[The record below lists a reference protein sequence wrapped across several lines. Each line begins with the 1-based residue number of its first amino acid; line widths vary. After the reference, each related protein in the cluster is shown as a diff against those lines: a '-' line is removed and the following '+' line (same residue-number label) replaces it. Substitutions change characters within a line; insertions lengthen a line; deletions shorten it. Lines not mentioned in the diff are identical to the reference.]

1 MISATRCLPPCP
13 YPSATMARHG
23 GYARLNRLLAATV
36 QIFALGG
43 PAIARRVFGI
53 RPDTPGIDG
62 FIRAARLLRDGQPNT
77 DLRAA
82 TDALGRTTQDTGLD
96 QFKPFLR
103 RADEHLTGQSGL
115 LTLVRGELGA
125 AAPRTAAPVLP
136 MPGRLPWGR
145 GAGGASTASA
155 PRPGCARGCQGH
167 DQALRPEP
175 LQKPADVTAAYA
187 FLWAEDRGPWLFG
200 TPQTGQAMPA
210 MAERAMQVAQADPD
224 LFDRAVAGDET
235 AQRAF
240 LVAVALPVPGIGIE
254 TCNDEERAF
263 VAQMVGEGKS
273 GAAIQAALDGLRG
286 RGNRATA
293 EKQRNT
299 PGIAVASTP
308 LARVDGP

>member
-1 MISATRCLPPCP
+1 MGTTDGRTKAGNPMAGSGTALGQQPQPAQPRTTCPPRSRKASMISATRCLPPCP

-43 PAIARRVFGI
+43 PAIARRVFGV

-125 AAPRTAAPVLP
+125 AVPRTAAPVLP
-136 MPGRLPWGR
+136 MPGRLPWGSR
-145 GAGGASTASA
+145 GWRRKHCQRSA
-155 PRPGCARGCQGH
+155 TWLCARMS
-167 DQALRPEP
+167 
-175 LQKPADVTAAYA
+175 
-187 FLWAEDRGPWLFG
+187 G
-200 TPQTGQAMPA
+200 T
-210 MAERAMQVAQADPD
+210 
-224 LFDRAVAGDET
+224 
-235 AQRAF
+235 
-240 LVAVALPVPGIGIE
+240 
-254 TCNDEERAF
+254 
-263 VAQMVGEGKS
+263 
-273 GAAIQAALDGLRG
+273 
-286 RGNRATA
+286 
-293 EKQRNT
+293 
-299 PGIAVASTP
+299 
-308 LARVDGP
+308 